1 MYDGPVRGGNRGGA
15 GDFKW
20 SAVVED
26 KDRENYLGHSVNA
39 PQGRWQKNKD
49 IHWYA
54 RDKADLDADAAAQ
67 EKRAEMKR
75 LKEAEEEAL
84 SIALGFAPNKK
95 AEAED
100 GGVGTG
106 ANGVAVGGRRD
117 EEIERLEK
125 EEKQKEKA

>member
-1 MYDGPVRGGNRGGA
+1 MSSPSPSSADGTP
-15 GDFKW
+15 
-20 SAVVED
+20 
-26 KDRENYLGHSVNA
+26 ENYLGHSVNA

-54 RDKADLDADAAAQ
+54 RDKTTLDADAAAQ

-95 AEAED
+95 AEGED

-117 EEIERLEK
+117 EEIERAEK